1 MQENII
7 ARYGLPQERTL
18 ASQRQFLAPSSVSGS
33 PPLLSRGLQIKHLIS
48 GFQRRTMILLT
59 QSVQESI
66 TEQKKPELEH

>member
-7 ARYGLPQERTL
+7 ARYRLPQERTL

-48 GFQRRTMILLT
+48 GFQRRTMIPPHAV
-59 QSVQESI
+59 SQESI
-66 TEQKKPELEH
+66 MEQKNLN